1 MAIPRVFTDQTI
13 AAGAEIGLEP
23 GPSHHLLKV
32 LRLKPG
38 AGLRLFNG
46 RGGSF
51 AAVLSGHRGQ
61 EVRVAVSDF
70 DPADD
75 ASPLAIELA
84 IGVSRGERMD
94 WVVQKAVELG
104 ASAIRPLI
112 TERTEVRL
120 AGERRDKKLGHWRQI
135 AIAAC
140 EQCGRNRLPDIHAPQ
155 PLADWLP
162 AAAGL
167 RLVLAPGATTAL
179 AGIEATEPDA
189 VTLLIGPEGG
199 LSAAEVDAAIAA
211 GFQAVGLG
219 PRVLRTE
226 TAPLAALAI
235 CQARWG
241 DFR

>member
-1 MAIPRVFTDQTI
+1 MATPRVFTDQAL
-13 AAGAEIGLEP
+13 AAGAEIGLES

-46 RGGSF
+46 CGGSF
-51 AAVLSGHRGQ
+51 AAVLAGSRGQ
-61 EVRVAVSDF
+61 EARVAVGDF
-70 DPADD
+70 DPADHE
-75 ASPLAIELA
+75 SPLAIELA

-94 WVVQKAVELG
+94 WVMQKAVELG
-104 ASAIRPLI
+104 VAAIRPLV

-155 PLADWLP
+155 LLADWLP

-167 RLVLAPGATTAL
+167 RLVLAPEATTAL
-179 AGIEATEPDA
+179 ASIEATAPDV

-199 LSAAEVDAAIAA
+199 LSAAEIDAAIAT
-211 GFQAVGLG
+211 GYRAVSLG

>member
-1 MAIPRVFTDQTI
+1 MAIPRIFTDQPLTAGTEI
-13 AAGAEIGLEP
+13 ALEP

-38 AGLRLFNG
+38 AGLCLFNG

-51 AAVLSGHRGQ
+51 AAVLAGSRGP
-61 EVRVAVSDF
+61 EARVAVGDF
-70 DPADD
+70 APADHE
-75 ASPLAIELA
+75 SPLAIELA

-104 ASAIRPLI
+104 VTAIRPLV

-120 AGERRDKKLGHWRQI
+120 GGERRDKKLGHWRQI

-140 EQCGRNRLPDIHAPQ
+140 EQCGRNRLPAIHAPQ

-179 AGIEATEPDA
+179 AGIEATAPDA

-199 LSAAEVDAAIAA
+199 LSAVEIDVAVAA
-211 GFQAVGLG
+211 GFRAVTLG

>member
-1 MAIPRVFTDQTI
+1 MATPRVFTDQ
-13 AAGAEIGLEP
+13 ALAEGAETALEP

-51 AAVLSGHRGQ
+51 AAVLAGSRGQ
-61 EVRVAVSDF
+61 EARVAVGDF
-70 DPADD
+70 APADHE
-75 ASPLAIELA
+75 SPLAIELA

-104 ASAIRPLI
+104 VAAIRPLV

-120 AGERRDKKLGHWRQI
+120 SGERRVKKLDHWRQI

-140 EQCGRNRLPDIHAPQ
+140 EQCGRNRLPAIDAPQ
-155 PLADWLP
+155 LLADWLP
-162 AAAGL
+162 GAAGL
-167 RLVLAPGATTAL
+167 RLVLAPEATAAL
-179 AGIEATEPDA
+179 ARVEVEAPDA
-189 VTLLIGPEGG
+189 ITLLIGPEGG
-199 LSAAEVDAAIAA
+199 LAAAEIDAAIAA
-211 GFQAVGLG
+211 GFRAVGLG

-241 DFR
+241 DLG

>member
-1 MAIPRVFTDQTI
+1 MATPRVFTDQAL
-13 AAGAEIGLEP
+13 AAGAEIGLES

-38 AGLRLFNG
+38 AGLNLFNG

-51 AAVLSGHRGQ
+51 AAVLAGQRGQ
-61 EVRVAVSDF
+61 QAQVAVGDF
-70 DPADD
+70 DPADRE
-75 ASPLAIELA
+75 SPLAIELA

-104 ASAIRPLI
+104 VAAIRPLV

-140 EQCGRNRLPDIHAPQ
+140 EQCGRNRLPNIHAPQ

-162 AAAGL
+162 AAGGL
-167 RLVLAPGATTAL
+167 RLVLAPEATTAL
-179 AGIEATEPDA
+179 AGIEAPAPDA

-199 LSAAEVDAAIAA
+199 LSAAEIAAAIAA
-211 GFQAVGLG
+211 GFSAVGLG

>member
-1 MAIPRVFTDQTI
+1 MATPRVFTDQAL

-46 RGGSF
+46 RGGSV
-51 AAVLSGHRGQ
+51 AAVLAGSRGQ
-61 EVRVAVSDF
+61 EARVAVGDF
-70 DPADD
+70 DPADHE
-75 ASPLAIELA
+75 SPLAIELA

-104 ASAIRPLI
+104 VAAIRPLV

-135 AIAAC
+135 VIAAC
-140 EQCGRNRLPDIHAPQ
+140 EQCGRNRLPVVHSPQ
-155 PLADWLP
+155 SLADWLP

-167 RLVLAPGATTAL
+167 RLVLAPDAATAL
-179 AGIEATEPDA
+179 AAIDA
-189 VTLLIGPEGG
+189 VAPNVVTLLIGPEGG
-199 LSAAEVDAAIAA
+199 LSAAEIDAAIAA
-211 GFQAVGLG
+211 GFHAVGLG